1 MTLSKSVLKNDR
13 LALARLLTQ
22 VENDT
27 PDGRAALAE
36 LFPHTGKAHLLG
48 VTGAPGTG
56 KSSLVNQLALHF
68 RGEGKRVA
76 ILAVDPSSPFTGGAV
91 LGDRVRMRDLAGD
104 AGVFIR
110 SMATRGSLG
119 GLAQATAA
127 MAQVFDAAGFDVV
140 IIETVGA
147 GQSEVD
153 IARLAHTTI
162 VVEAPGMGDDIQ
174 AIKAGILEIADV
186 LVVNKADRPG
196 VENTE
201 RALRSMLEL
210 AHPTRR
216 VFLHHGRVETLH
228 CNVSTGNVS
237 TGNVSTGN
245 VSTGNVSTGNVSTG
259 NVSTG
264 NVSTG
269 NVSTGN
275 VSTGNVSTGNVSTG
289 NVSTGNVSTGNVSTG
304 NVSTGNVS
312 TGNVSTGNVST
323 TTTETKMWIP
333 PIQRTV
339 ATEGTGI
346 AELAAA
352 IAKHAEHLRLS
363 GDWAVRERAR
373 LESEMEALLL
383 EALLARFRAEVPNGN
398 FESALQKVYERSLSP
413 WEAAQMLVNG
423 RRK

>member
-1 MTLSKSVLKNDR
+1 MMTITLAESVLNGDR

-27 PDGRAALAE
+27 LEGRTALAD
-36 LFPHTGKAHLLG
+36 LFAQTGKAHLIG

-68 RGEGKRVA
+68 RRAGKRVA

-140 IIETVGA
+140 MIETVGA

-162 VVEAPGMGDDIQ
+162 VVEAPGLGDEIQ

-186 LVVNKADRPG
+186 LAINKADRPG

-201 RALRSMLEL
+201 KALKSMLEL
-210 AHPTRR
+210 AHPMRH
-216 VFLHHGRVETLH
+216 VFQHHGREMVVEAAPDADAAL
-228 CNVSTGNVS
+228 
-237 TGNVSTGN
+237 
-245 VSTGNVSTGNVSTG
+245 
-259 NVSTG
+259 
-264 NVSTG
+264 
-269 NVSTGN
+269 
-275 VSTGNVSTGNVSTG
+275 
-289 NVSTGNVSTGNVSTG
+289 
-304 NVSTGNVS
+304 
-312 TGNVSTGNVST
+312 
-323 TTTETKMWIP
+323 WIP
-333 PIQRTV
+333 PILRTV
-339 ATEGTGI
+339 ATEGKGV
-346 AELAAA
+346 AELAES
-352 IAKHAEHLRLS
+352 IAKHAAHLRVS

-383 EALLARFRAEVPNGN
+383 EALRMRFRAEVPNGK
-398 FESALQKVYERSLSP
+398 FESVVQKVYARSLSP
-413 WEAAQMLVNG
+413 WEAVQMLVNG
-423 RRK
+423 RHK